1 MCGDA
6 AHHAGSRLH
15 AHQHLR
21 DAPHA
26 RAVLAGLPV
35 YDRILCV
42 DEHRLEQQQVVE
54 LALRDAAEPWS
65 VTRTDSVL
73 RLAARRVPR
82 TAAVCRALMYP
93 TVRPASQEAM
103 LDSM

>member
-1 MCGDA
+1 MSTSVRVCHAALPLLRMCGDA

-54 LALRDAAEPWS
+54 LVLRDAAEPGS

-73 RLAARRVPR
+73 RLAAR
-82 TAAVCRALMYP
+82 ACRA
-93 TVRPASQEAM
+93 RPPFAAR
-103 LDSM
+103 